1 MSPSDF
7 FKTAKSS
14 SVTFNDYLEKITEF
28 YIDSITGKRKTE
40 KIFNFYTVLVDAVRF
55 YLNTSPKFNNA
66 SYNKEEVNSNVNYAI
81 NYIKNGKYSK
91 FIKEKRII

>member
-1 MSPSDF
+1 MIASDYY
-7 FKTAKSS
+7 KIAKENCKN
-14 SVTFNDYLEKITEF
+14 FEEYIDILTEF

-40 KIFNFYTVLVDAVRF
+40 KIFNFYTVLVNAVRF